1 MLTISHLNKSFGGR
15 VLFKDA
21 SLTVHHRDRVALVGP
36 NGAGKTTLFEMISR
50 RSSSD
55 SGEIQVNK
63 KAVIGYLPQEVLE
76 LRGKSVLAETLSA
89 ASAVNA
95 LDRHLKTLEEEI
107 AECAETGESA
117 EEQEHLLAEY
127 GRLQEE
133 YEKLGGY
140 SIEAEAKKILAG
152 LAFKPSDFDR
162 PTESLSGG
170 WLMRVALAK
179 ILLSGPDIL
188 LLDEPTNHLDLE
200 SVLWLEEF
208 LNAYEGTILLISH
221 DRSFMNRLVNR
232 VVEIERNQLIAYSGN
247 YDAYVGA
254 KAQAQ
259 EILEASA
266 ANQQKKIE
274 ATQAFIER
282 FRYKATKARQVQSR
296 VKMIEKMDRIELPE
310 EQKKIRFSFPQPARS
325 GLEVIRLCGVSKSY
339 GDKPVYRD
347 VDLTLER
354 GDKVALVGP
363 NGAGKSTLL
372 KILAGVLPV
381 DAGERTPGHQVE
393 SAYYAQ
399 HQLEALHSNWTILE
413 EITDSAST
421 EPISFLRAI
430 LGAFLFTG
438 DDVHKKV
445 SVLSG
450 GEKSRLAL
458 AKMLIRPANL
468 LLLDEPTNHLDI
480 PSRNVLEQALEK
492 FSGTLCFIT
501 HDRHFIRV
509 IANKVV
515 EVKDGVPTVFLGG
528 YDDYLYKKQLMAQQA
543 ADDDGAESQRSV
555 EKKPS
560 STPSPRKSKEQKR
573 LEAEQRNRY
582 AQQVGPIK
590 KRIAAIEEEIEKAT
604 EAFDALTQELCD
616 PALYLDKAKFF
627 ETMERHA
634 RLKKEIDAKTV
645 EWERRSSEL
654 ETAEKSMNG
663 G

>member
-36 NGAGKTTLFEMISR
+36 NGAGKTTLFEMIAR
-50 RSSSD
+50 KSSPD
-55 SGEIQVNK
+55 SGEVQVNK
-63 KAVIGYLPQEVLE
+63 KAVVGYLPQEVLE
-76 LRGKSVLAETLSA
+76 LRGKSVLGETLSA

-95 LDRHLKTLEEEI
+95 LERHLKTLEEEI
-107 AECAETGESA
+107 AESAERGESD
-117 EEQEHLLAEY
+117 EDQEHLLSEY

-133 YEKLGGY
+133 YENLGGY

-208 LNAYEGTILLISH
+208 LDTYEGTILLISH

-232 VVEIERNQLIAYSGN
+232 VVEIERNQLVAYSGN
-247 YDAYVGA
+247 YDAYIGA

-274 ATQAFIER
+274 ATQAFIDR

-296 VKMIEKMDRIELPE
+296 IKMLEKIDRIELPE
-310 EQKKIRFSFPQPARS
+310 EQKKIRFSFPQPVRS
-325 GLEVIRLCGVSKSY
+325 GLEVVRLIGVSKSY

-354 GDKVALVGP
+354 GDRVALVGP

-372 KILAGVLPV
+372 KILAGVLPI
-381 DAGERTPGHQVE
+381 DSGERVLGHQVE
-393 SAYYAQ
+393 TAYYAQ

-413 EITDSAST
+413 EITEAAST

-458 AKMLIRPANL
+458 AKMLIRPANF

-480 PSRNVLEQALEK
+480 PSRDVLEEAIAK
-492 FSGTLCFIT
+492 YSGTLCFIT
-501 HDRHFIRV
+501 HDRHFIRA

-515 EVKDGVPTVFLGG
+515 EVKNGVPTVYLGG
-528 YDDYLYKKQLMAQQA
+528 YDDYLYKKQLMSQQA
-543 ADDDGAESQRSV
+543 VAMGTEETQGSV
-555 EKKPS
+555 DKKPS
-560 STPSPRKSKEQKR
+560 PSPSLRKSKEQKR

-582 AQQVGPIK
+582 AKQVGPIK
-590 KRIAAIEEEIEKAT
+590 KRIALLEEEIEKTT
-604 EAFDALTQELCD
+604 EAFDALTKELCD
-616 PALYLDKAKFF
+616 PALYQDKSKFF
-627 ETMERHA
+627 EIMERHD

-645 EWERRSSEL
+645 EWEQLSAEL
-654 ETAEKSMNG
+654 EAAEKSMNG
-663 G
+663 R